1 MSCMGHI
8 NEGGEM
14 GDMLTVAE
22 AAALSGYSERHVR
35 RLAEGGRVN
44 GQRVGQRVYL
54 IDKESLL
61 AYVGEMKELGS
72 EKHAPG

>member
-1 MSCMGHI
+1 MSCMGRI
-8 NEGGEM
+8 NKGGEM

-35 RLAEGGRVN
+35 RLAESGKVD

-54 IDKESLL
+54 IDKDSLL
-61 AYVGEMKELGS
+61 AYVATMQELGDG
-72 EKHAPG
+72 KHAPA

>member
-1 MSCMGHI
+1 
-8 NEGGEM
+8 M

-35 RLAEGGRVN
+35 RLVHGDKVD

-54 IDKESLL
+54 INKESLL
-61 AYVGEMKELGS
+61 AYVGEMKELGN
-72 EKHAPG
+72 EKHTG